1 MSTRTASRLAWS
13 LWALVVT
20 LTALSLLFLVLI
32 LSHPDTHVFEWW
44 LGNSLVVIDVS
55 VGAIV
60 ASHRPENPV
69 GWLLCLS
76 GVATSTDTF
85 TAQYAIYALLARP
98 NSLPAGEA
106 FAWLASWLLP
116 DRLGKAC

>member
-13 LWALVVT
+13 LWALAVT

-85 TAQYAIYALLARP
+85 AAQYAIYALLARP

-106 FAWLASWLLP
+106 FAGSLP
-116 DRLGKAC
+116 GSC